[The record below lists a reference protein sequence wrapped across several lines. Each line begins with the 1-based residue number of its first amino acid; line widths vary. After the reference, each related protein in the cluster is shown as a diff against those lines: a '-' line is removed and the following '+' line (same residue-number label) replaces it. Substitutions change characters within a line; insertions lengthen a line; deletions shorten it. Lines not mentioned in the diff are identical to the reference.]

1 MWQGVMS
8 EEIIQLDTEDSQL
21 LFKPSSKLLQL
32 IVCDLAWASLPKSD
46 PRFNWQIRDALQQYD
61 GPGRFLRARS
71 CEIRLHKP
79 LLTGPE
85 PIGGVSFCRRK
96 AY

>member
-46 PRFNWQIRDALQQYD
+46 PRFNWQIRDALRRPWTLPKSPELRNSLTQTVANRPRAD
-61 GPGRFLRARS
+61 RRGFL
-71 CEIRLHKP
+71 LP
-79 LLTGPE
+79 T
-85 PIGGVSFCRRK
+85 
-96 AY
+96 